1 MVELDFTE
9 ELAIVIG
16 DDFQYTFE
24 FQDENC
30 DPVDQSGAV
39 FEAFIVK
46 NGTTLANFT
55 VTNPDENV
63 TISLTEVETAALSP
77 AKHNVKWRLR
87 RTEGS
92 ITTTILGGDVEI
104 IDL

>member
-1 MVELDFTE
+1 MVELDFTD

-30 DPVDQSGAV
+30 NPLDQSGATFDAV
-39 FEAFIVK
+39 ITK
-46 NGTTLANFT
+46 NGTVLETFT
-55 VTNPDENV
+55 ITNPDENV
-63 TISLTEVETAALSP
+63 TLSLTEVETAALAP

-87 RTEGS
+87 RTEGT
-92 ITTTILGGDVEI
+92 ITTTILGGDAEI
-104 IDL
+104 VAL